1 MRRIAMKYKTST
13 TSSYHWCGAWGDIG
27 GILALRAG
35 GRRHILQR
43 QRQHR
48 NMLGSTKPLK
58 LASLKGKYLIWRSHW
73 RGWVGRRF
81 TKLVK
86 LERQTR
92 LGWGRS
98 LCDFTKCVLRRV
110 CQYFH
115 RKASKLSALAF
126 LTFEHNI
133 FGRFTPQK
141 FALICLDGQFKSVLI
156 NFHNT
161 RPYGQSGAF

>member
-1 MRRIAMKYKTST
+1 MGKWLSIIY
-13 TSSYHWCGAWGDIG
+13 DIWNG
-27 GILALRAG
+27 SL
-35 GRRHILQR
+35 ILQR

-58 LASLKGKYLIWRSHW
+58 LASLKSKYLICRRHW

-92 LGWGRS
+92 WGGAAH
-98 LCDFTKCVLRRV
+98 CVT
-110 CQYFH
+110 
-115 RKASKLSALAF
+115 STSACSEEFVNIPIARFQNFQLP
-126 LTFEHNI
+126 TFEHNI
-133 FGRFTPQK
+133 FDMFTPQK
-141 FALICLDGQFKSVLI
+141 FALICLDWQFKSVLI

>member
-1 MRRIAMKYKTST
+1 MGKWLSIIHYTWNGS
-13 TSSYHWCGAWGDIG
+13 
-27 GILALRAG
+27 L
-35 GRRHILQR
+35 ILQR

-58 LASLKGKYLIWRSHW
+58 LASLKSKYLICRSHW
-73 RGWVGRRF
+73 RGWVGGS
-81 TKLVK
+81 TVHQAGEVGKANKV
-86 LERQTR
+86 
-92 LGWGRS
+92 GWGRS
-98 LCDFTKCVLRRV
+98 LCDFTKYVLRRV